1 MMLNAFSLF
10 KCLYV
15 YFHMNTC
22 MLNVTTQSIAFYIAL
37 CMFKNNSV
45 ISFVCG
51 GNLLFADLSSKTFI
65 CASLKNT
72 HEQESHHS

>member
-22 MLNVTTQSIAFYIAL
+22 MLNVKTQSIAFYIAL
-37 CMFKNNSV
+37 SMSKTILSQA
-45 ISFVCG
+45 SYAQD
-51 GNLLFADLSSKTFI
+51 NLLFADLSSKTFI